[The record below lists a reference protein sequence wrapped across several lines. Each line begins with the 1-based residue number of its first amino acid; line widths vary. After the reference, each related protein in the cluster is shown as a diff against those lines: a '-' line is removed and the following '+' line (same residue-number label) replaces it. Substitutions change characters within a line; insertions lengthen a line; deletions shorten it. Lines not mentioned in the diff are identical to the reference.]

1 MKLLHK
7 AEIDRELWV
16 KIYLLG
22 AFWTFITD
30 FFTGLF
36 ALIPQFVYFFYTC
49 IASLVDVCQFLVRKF
64 AGLDTY
70 FVGEQEVSGD
80 LLTELV
86 NGILGLNGSYSA
98 LSTVFWSLII
108 FGLILMVLST
118 IISVI
123 KSHYNYDAK
132 KSHPKTII
140 GQAIKTLANFAIVP
154 VCVIFGILL
163 SNYLLQALD
172 NITNSNSSGKI
183 DNVYS
188 SSSQPYNSF
197 FKADTTSDGKT
208 TYYSYDFFGI
218 HSPTSQQTFSGMI
231 FQAAAFE
238 CNRVRYGGFTA
249 SEAGDSWSDFGMFN
263 SSLTNEGDQR
273 EAVASMIDFAF
284 ANNLQTIERNTAS
297 VLKAESSV
305 LVSSFRYLQS
315 AVWYLGTISFDNFS
329 KYNVGLVWYFYNL
342 WSFNF
347 VVGFVG
353 IIFALSVLGSI
364 IIGLALR
371 LLQGVALFLVYGPV
385 IGITPLDN
393 GNAFKEWKKAFIKN
407 ILMAYGV
414 IIAFNLMFL
423 ILPYLQAIT
432 FFPPNKRILNYIVN
446 AMLTIALLVSVKK
459 LTSLIS
465 SLIGGD
471 DASATGES
479 IKKELTKPVRSATAK
494 AVKVASFA
502 AKFVPAANAA
512 VMVSRKIADAVRK
525 KLIDVAK
532 TKMANEGKAKV
543 SKQTYDALKEEN
555 DKKIQELQKEADEL
569 KNNMSSVSE
578 EEKKLRDKAKK
589 DQEMAD
595 LKDYQASL
603 LLKPLNDTT
612 KLKKSYEESLK
623 KERKMLEDLHNPT
636 AENVKGVIDELAKR
650 YMDKGVDE
658 DEANKQAFDDVYSGK
673 YFKEADEKIKREQEM
688 VEDLSKTEKSILAS
702 YNEHIKERDRY
713 SASAKETNDSLN
725 EKSEL
730 NEQYKQKLSQI
741 SELEGEMKKYEIKQH
756 PLMKAT
762 YDIGGKVF
770 KVAGSALGFD
780 NFLDA
785 LKKETDIMDDG
796 KMAIRTFA
804 QALGN
809 TTITKNKK
817 FMTSSEEKDIK
828 KAQAIERMTISDED
842 ASKRM
847 LSQIQTL
854 ENLLKSLKK

>member
-1 MKLLHK
+1 
-7 AEIDRELWV
+7 
-16 KIYLLG
+16 
-22 AFWTFITD
+22 
-30 FFTGLF
+30 
-36 ALIPQFVYFFYTC
+36 
-49 IASLVDVCQFLVRKF
+49 
-64 AGLDTY
+64 
-70 FVGEQEVSGD
+70 
-80 LLTELV
+80 
-86 NGILGLNGSYSA
+86 
-98 LSTVFWSLII
+98 
-108 FGLILMVLST
+108 
-118 IISVI
+118 
-123 KSHYNYDAK
+123 
-132 KSHPKTII
+132 
-140 GQAIKTLANFAIVP
+140 
-154 VCVIFGILL
+154 
-163 SNYLLQALD
+163 
-172 NITNSNSSGKI
+172 
-183 DNVYS
+183 
-188 SSSQPYNSF
+188 
-197 FKADTTSDGKT
+197 
-208 TYYSYDFFGI
+208 
-218 HSPTSQQTFSGMI
+218 MI

-502 AKFVPAANAA
+502 AKFVPAANVA
-512 VMVSRKIADAVRK
+512 VMASRKIADAVRK
-525 KLIDVAK
+525 KLMDVAK

-762 YDIGGKVF
+762 YNIGGKVF

-780 NFLDA
+780 NFIDA

-796 KMAIRTFA
+796 KMAVRIFA

-828 KAQAIERMTISDED
+828 KAQAIERMTISDEG